1 MDSAKQQLIEKL
13 KNANNVLVTV
23 SRNPSVDQL
32 AALLGLGLILNKQG
46 KHAAAVFSGQVPS
59 TIEFLKPEDTFEKN
73 TDSLRDFIIAL
84 DKSKADK
91 LRYKVEDN
99 IVRIFITPYKT
110 SITQADLDFSQ
121 GDFNVDLVIALGVK
135 RQADLDDAI
144 TAHGRILHDA
154 TVASVN
160 IDGGGELGSIN
171 WRDQGASSLSEL
183 VTELSQALGDSVL
196 DQQIATALL
205 TGVVSETNR
214 FSNDKTSSQ
223 TMTMSAVLMAA
234 GANQQLV
241 ATKLEE
247 PNVARDE
254 VRNDSN
260 DHEDSDDK
268 EDEEEPQS
276 VVSSDGT
283 LEINHENGEP
293 RQPDEH
299 EQEDN
304 QTDNTVTE
312 LPAPEEQAHE
322 EPAPAP
328 LPEPNY
334 QPPEVNQQ
342 PITGLG
348 STSKL
353 VTEPPMLG
361 GTLTANTRQDVL
373 DPSTDPFSMP
383 KEEAPQLLDRP
394 INNINPVQPMAPPIQ
409 PAPGT
414 DFQPQPQ
421 PGPSAFDP
429 ISNPPASPLFPPSD
443 SYQPAPMDSSPVQP
457 DSPWA
462 NLTAPTDPVSTPI
475 DQSGPQNIHVD
486 DNGTLSQLEEAVN
499 SPHLNQDSVANADQ
513 AREEINQALNAS
525 TSPTQPPIEALNSQP
540 LGPELHQDDNP
551 QVFNPTVTDN
561 PSTTDSSAPAPPPV
575 PPPIPFEFGNP
586 PS

>member
-13 KNANNVLVTV
+13 KNASNVLVTV

-32 AALLGLGLILNKQG
+32 SALLGLGLILNKQG
-46 KHAAAVFSGQVPS
+46 KHAAAVFSGNIPS

-110 SITQADLDFSQ
+110 SITQNDLDFSQ
-121 GDFNVDLVIALGVK
+121 GDFNVDVVVALGVK

-154 TVASVN
+154 TVASIN

-247 PNVARDE
+247 PHVVQEE
-254 VRNDSN
+254 VRDNSD
-260 DHEDSDDK
+260 DHEDSHDNNHDD
-268 EDEEEPQS
+268 DEQEA

-283 LEINHENGEP
+283 LEIKHENSEP
-293 RQPDEH
+293 REH
-299 EQEDN
+299 EED
-304 QTDNTVTE
+304 QTDNATTE
-312 LPAPEEQAHE
+312 LPAPEEHVNE
-322 EPAPAP
+322 EPAP
-328 LPEPNY
+328 EPTF
-334 QPPEVNQQ
+334 QPQVDDQ
-342 PITGLG
+342 PKVGLDT
-348 STSKL
+348 TSKM

-373 DPSTDPFSMP
+373 DPVTDPFSMP
-383 KEEAPQLLDRP
+383 KEEAPQLLDRQS
-394 INNINPVQPMAPPIQ
+394 NNINPIKPWQAPTQ

-421 PGPSAFDP
+421 LNPSDFSNP
-429 ISNPPASPLFPPSD
+429 ISSSPVGLTPPTNDPF
-443 SYQPAPMDSSPVQP
+443 QPVQP
-457 DSPWA
+457 DSSAPIQPQSPWA

-475 DQSGPQNIHVD
+475 DQTSPNLQID
-486 DNGTLSQLEEAVN
+486 DNGTLSQLEQAVN
-499 SPHLNQDSVANADQ
+499 SPHLNQASATANADL
-513 AREEINQALNAS
+513 AREEISQALNDS
-525 TSPTQPPIEALNSQP
+525 TSSIQPPIEALNAQP
-540 LGPELHQDDNP
+540 LGPELHQEDTP

-561 PSTTDSSAPAPPPV
+561 QSTTNSSAPAPPPV